1 MKEKDGGT
9 LFHCMKPDS
18 ENEVLE
24 MNEVLKKI
32 GAIGIVPVV
41 KIDDAKDAAPLAK
54 ALCAGGLPCAEIT
67 FRTDAAEEAIRRMHE
82 AHPEM
87 LIGAGTVLTPEQAD
101 RAMAAGASFIVS
113 PGFNPR
119 VVKHCVE
126 KGYPVTPGCA
136 NPSDVE
142 QAIEM
147 GLDVVKIFPAEQ
159 VGGLKMIKAIAAPYH
174 DMMFMPTGGIN
185 AKNLNDYL
193 SFNKILA
200 CGGSWM
206 VKDDMIR
213 AGAFDQIEAL
223 TREAVQTMLGFTIGH
238 VGINCETAEEARRIA
253 GVFEAMFGFTAKEGE
268 GSLFA
273 GTAVEVMKG
282 KGPGRLGHIAIRTNF
297 LARAVNY
304 LTLKGYAFEDEKK
317 YDEKGNWTAIYLKE
331 EIGGFGVHLVQKK

>member
-1 MKEKDGGT
+1 
-9 LFHCMKPDS
+9 
-18 ENEVLE
+18 
-24 MNEVLKKI
+24 
-32 GAIGIVPVV
+32 
-41 KIDDAKDAAPLAK
+41 
-54 ALCAGGLPCAEIT
+54 
-67 FRTDAAEEAIRRMHE
+67 MHE

-253 GVFEAMFGFTAKEGE
+253 GVFEAMFWLHREGGRGLALRRNGRRGHE
-268 GSLFA
+268 GQ
-273 GTAVEVMKG
+273 
-282 KGPGRLGHIAIRTNF
+282 GPGPSRPHRHPYQLPG
-297 LARAVNY
+297 ARRELPHAQGLCV
-304 LTLKGYAFEDEKK
+304 
-317 YDEKGNWTAIYLKE
+317 
-331 EIGGFGVHLVQKK
+331 